1 MAHNRPR
8 RAKLYAAM
16 IPIVAIR
23 NAAGIAAD
31 GASPNAA
38 IPDNVNSLYNEN
50 IMINEMKRGRLVIR
64 GST

>member
-16 IPIVAIR
+16 IPIVTIR

-31 GASPNAA
+31 GASPKAA
-38 IPDNVNSLYNEN
+38 IPGQQLYIVN
-50 IMINEMKRGRLVIR
+50 IMR
-64 GST
+64 GSEGD